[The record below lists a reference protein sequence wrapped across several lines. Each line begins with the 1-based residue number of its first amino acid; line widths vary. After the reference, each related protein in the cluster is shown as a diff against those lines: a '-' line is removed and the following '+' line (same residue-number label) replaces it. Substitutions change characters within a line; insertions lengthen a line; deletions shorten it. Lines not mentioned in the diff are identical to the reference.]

1 VENYRFKKAQHHNE
15 RMTFSRFDRYV
26 DRHANNFVERLQAL
40 CRMPSVAARGT
51 GMRAMAEAVEQVMQ
65 RVGVGTRSF
74 RMGTGYPVI
83 YGECGGGPQTF
94 IIYGHYDVQP
104 VGHLT
109 DWSVGP
115 FAATIVDGKLYARGA
130 ANSKGDLAAR
140 LAAVEV
146 YQKTLGK
153 LPVSLRFVIEGEDGL
168 GSPSLYRFTTEHA
181 DLLGAQGCIWDEG
194 YKDTKERPVI
204 SLGFKGITFLELRA
218 HGARSDLHSK
228 WGAIVP
234 NPAWR
239 LVQALAT
246 VTSPKGVITIDGF
259 SSHIAPID
267 DEDAEALKA
276 IELDEAGLKRE
287 FRIASWVRSM
297 KGSALVKEHIFGPT
311 CTICGIQTGHTE
323 AGAKTVLPSTAMAR
337 LDFRLVPD
345 LSPAIVIAL
354 LRQHLDR
361 RGFKDIEIIEL
372 GSARL
377 AKSSSKSWIARAVI
391 DSASEVY
398 GVPALVYPMDPSSGP
413 VGAVCGVG
421 TPPTPVASF
430 GTSYAGSNPHG
441 PDENIRL
448 DDFLQS
454 IRFIGRVIHRLGEI
468 KTETSGIA
476 RDKEIKEE
484 RAVAHSHG

>member
-1 VENYRFKKAQHHNE
+1 MSFG
-15 RMTFSRFDRYV
+15 RFDRYV
-26 DRHANNFVERLQAL
+26 DRHARSFAERLQAL

-51 GMRAMAEAVEQVMQ
+51 GMRAMAEAVEHSMQ
-65 RVGVGTRSF
+65 R
-74 RMGTGYPVI
+74 
-83 YGECGGGPQTF
+83 
-94 IIYGHYDVQP
+94 

-140 LAAVEV
+140 LAAVEA
-146 YQKTLGK
+146 YQKSFGK
-153 LPVSLRFVIEGEDGL
+153 LPVTLRFIVEGEDGL
-168 GSPSLYRFTTEHA
+168 GSPSLYRFTAEHS
-181 DLLGAQGCIWDEG
+181 DLLLAQGCIWDEG
-194 YKDTKERPVI
+194 YRDTRERPVI

-239 LVQALAT
+239 LVQALST
-246 VTSPKGVITIDGF
+246 ITSPKGVITVDGF
-259 SSHIAPID
+259 SSCIAPISE
-267 DEDAEALKA
+267 EDAEALKF
-276 IELDEAGLKRE
+276 IELDEPGLKRE
-287 FRIASWVRSM
+287 FRIPDRVRSM
-297 KGSALVKEHIFGPT
+297 KGPALVKEHIFGPT

-323 AGAKTVLPSTAMAR
+323 AGVKTVLPSTAMAR

-345 LSPAIVIAL
+345 LTPEIVARL
-354 LRQHLDR
+354 LREHLDR

-372 GSARL
+372 GSAPL
-377 AKSSSKSWIARAVI
+377 AKSPANSPVARSVV
-391 DSASEVY
+391 DSAAEVY
-398 GVPALVYPMDPSSGP
+398 GMPALVYPMDPSSGP
-413 VGAVCGVG
+413 VGAVCGVSS
-421 TPPTPVASF
+421 PPTPVASF

-454 IRFIGRVIHRLGEI
+454 IKFIGRVIHKLGEV
-468 KTETSGIA
+468 KVKSASASDNSGITEP
-476 RDKEIKEE
+476 R
-484 RAVAHSHG
+484 RTAVHSRG